1 MYVCT
6 YVRMCAYVYICM
18 YGCMSMYVLMYTCMH
33 VCICIHVY
41 VCVCVCACAFG
52 STCSPKCTGHVQYFQ
67 YRHIYIYIK
76 HIYIYTCICYL
87 YTYIQMIFIRL
98 YVLYTYTTQT
108 QVIFQIV
115 VFNSQHGSAAAGKSC
130 LIKNV
135 SQGLGFAALEFRA
148 FCLKSTDFQT
158 AVLTCPSVCRIQCVM
173 HRFNLD
179 TCGHT
184 LCSLFVVSPKTIG
197 HNTGHLVCSKIQ
209 LALRNYLYIC
219 WLIM

>member
-1 MYVCT
+1 
-6 YVRMCAYVYICM
+6 
-18 YGCMSMYVLMYTCMH
+18 
-33 VCICIHVY
+33 
-41 VCVCVCACAFG
+41 
-52 STCSPKCTGHVQYFQ
+52 
-67 YRHIYIYIK
+67 
-76 HIYIYTCICYL
+76 
-87 YTYIQMIFIRL
+87 MIFIRL
-98 YVLYTYTTQT
+98 YVLYTYKTQT

-135 SQGLGFAALEFRA
+135 SQGLGFTALEFRA

-173 HRFNLD
+173 HSFNLD

-184 LCSLFVVSPKTIG
+184 LCSLFVCSPKTIG